1 MEIGY
6 LTGTAYGSLI
16 SVFVPKFEMAVAMT
30 PVLIVPFMIFSGFL
44 VNQANI
50 PYFFYEIEYISPFR
64 YMFVS
69 FIYVRFFFF
78 SFLIKRKIKRRGGRS
93 EE

>member
-6 LTGTAYGSLI
+6 FSGSAYGSLI
-16 SVFVPKFEMAVAMT
+16 SVFVPKFEIAVAMT
-30 PVLIVPFMIFSGFL
+30 PVLLIPFMIFSGFL

-64 YMFVS
+64 YLFIS
-69 FIYVRFFFF
+69 FIYVFNLKIFFVVENKPKFKF
-78 SFLIKRKIKRRGGRS
+78 
-93 EE
+93 